1 MSKKQKQAKDSAFPK
16 LNKNRRKAVIMLFEG
31 EKTQKEIA
39 EEIGIN
45 NATLS
50 KWKNDSL
57 FKKAQREYSISQ
69 LDSALPLAI
78 QKLIELINNGKS
90 EMVKLQA
97 IQTVLKRAGLLSDN
111 STPELDK
118 ARIRKANADARVAE
132 AKAIIAE
139 RLGTEDNEQLDA
151 VLEKLTKEAGKVVT
165 DRSPNE
171 KAD

>member
-1 MSKKQKQAKDSAFPK
+1 
-16 LNKNRRKAVIMLFEG
+16 MLFEG